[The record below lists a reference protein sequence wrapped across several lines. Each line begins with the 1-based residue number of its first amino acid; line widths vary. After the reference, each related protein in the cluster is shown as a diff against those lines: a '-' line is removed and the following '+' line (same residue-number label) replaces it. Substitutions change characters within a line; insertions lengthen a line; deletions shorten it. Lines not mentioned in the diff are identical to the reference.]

1 MRSTRFTDH
10 VVLISGAA
18 QGIGAATARR
28 FAAEG
33 ARLALLDLQ
42 PEPLAAIAAE
52 AQGLGAEVL
61 THAGSVA
68 ERAAWDAIVAAAVQ
82 RWGRLDVLIN
92 NAGITRDGRFEQMGI
107 EQFDLVLDV
116 NLRGVFHGAQAAL
129 PHLLAAR
136 GCIVNTSSVV
146 GLHGN
151 YGQTNYAAA
160 KAGVIGMTKTWAR
173 EFGPKGVRVNAVAP
187 GFISTPM
194 TAAVPAK
201 VAEKMTAAV
210 PLQRLGEPEDIAA
223 AYAFLASQDAAYI
236 TGTVLEVSGGMS
248 I

>member
-1 MRSTRFTDH
+1 MSLRFENT
-10 VVLISGAA
+10 VVLLSGAA
-18 QGIGAATARR
+18 QGIGAATALR
-28 FAAEG
+28 FAREG

-42 PEPLAAIAAE
+42 PEPLQAVAAQCQA
-52 AQGLGAEVL
+52 LGAEVL
-61 THAGSVA
+61 TQAGNVA
-68 ERAAWDAIVAAAVQ
+68 ERGTWDAAVAATLA

-92 NAGITRDGRFEQMGI
+92 NAGITRDSRFDQMSI

-116 NLRGVFHGAQAAL
+116 NLRGVFHGAQACL
-129 PHLLAAR
+129 PALLASR

-173 EFGPKGVRVNAVAP
+173 ELGPKGVRVNAVAP
-187 GFISTPM
+187 GFIATPM

-201 VAEKMTAAV
+201 VADKMSAAV
-210 PLQRLGEPEDIAA
+210 PLQRLGQPEDIAA
-223 AYAFLASQDAAYI
+223 AYAFLASADAAYI
-236 TGTVLEVSGGMS
+236 TGTVLEVSGGLS

>member
-1 MRSTRFTDH
+1 MRFAH
-10 VVLISGAA
+10 QVVLISGAA

-42 PEPLAAIAAE
+42 PEPLADTAAACE
-52 AQGLGAEVL
+52 ALGAEVL
-61 THAGSVA
+61 TEAGSVA
-68 ERAAWDAIVAAAVQ
+68 DRAAWDKIVAAAVA

-92 NAGITRDGRFEQMGI
+92 NAGITRDGRFEQMST

-146 GLHGN
+146 GQHGN

-187 GFISTPM
+187 GFITTPM
-194 TAAVPAK
+194 TAAVPTK
-201 VAEKMTAAV
+201 VAEKMTSAV

-223 AYAFLASQDAAYI
+223 AYAFLASADASYI
-236 TGTVLEVSGGMS
+236 TGTVLEVNGGMS
-248 I
+248 M

>member
-1 MRSTRFTDH
+1 MSLRFENT
-10 VVLISGAA
+10 VVLLSGAA
-18 QGIGAATARR
+18 QGIGAATALR
-28 FAAEG
+28 FAREG

-42 PEPLAAIAAE
+42 PEPLQAVAAQCQA
-52 AQGLGAEVL
+52 LGAEVL
-61 THAGSVA
+61 TQAGNVA
-68 ERAAWDAIVAAAVQ
+68 ERGTWDAAVAATLA

-92 NAGITRDGRFEQMGI
+92 NAGITRDSRFDQMSI

-116 NLRGVFHGAQAAL
+116 NLRGVFHGAQACL
-129 PHLLAAR
+129 PALLASR

-173 EFGPKGVRVNAVAP
+173 ELGPKGVRVNAVAP
-187 GFISTPM
+187 GFIATPM

-201 VAEKMTAAV
+201 VTDKMSAAV
-210 PLQRLGEPEDIAA
+210 PLQRLGQPEDIAA
-223 AYAFLASQDAAYI
+223 AYAFLASADAAYI
-236 TGTVLEVSGGMS
+236 TGTVLEVSGGLS

>member
-1 MRSTRFTDH
+1 MRFAH
-10 VVLISGAA
+10 QVVLISGAA

-33 ARLALLDLQ
+33 ARLALLDLL
-42 PEPLAAIAAE
+42 PEALADTAAACE
-52 AQGLGAEVL
+52 ALGAEVL
-61 THAGSVA
+61 TEAGSVA
-68 ERAAWDAIVAAAVQ
+68 DRAAWDKVVAAAVA

-92 NAGITRDGRFEQMGI
+92 NAGITRDGRFEQMST

-146 GLHGN
+146 GQHGN

-187 GFISTPM
+187 GFITTPM

-201 VAEKMTAAV
+201 VAEKMTSAV

-223 AYAFLASQDAAYI
+223 AYAFLASADASYI
-236 TGTVLEVSGGMS
+236 TGTVLEVNGGMS
-248 I
+248 M

>member
-1 MRSTRFTDH
+1 MRFAH
-10 VVLISGAA
+10 QVVLISGAA

-28 FAAEG
+28 FAGEG
-33 ARLALLDLQ
+33 ARLALLDFQ
-42 PEPLAAIAAE
+42 PEPLAATAAACE
-52 AQGLGAEVL
+52 ALGAEVL
-61 THAGSVA
+61 TEAGSVTD
-68 ERAAWDAIVAAAVQ
+68 RAAWDKVVAAAVA

-92 NAGITRDGRFEQMGI
+92 NAGITRDGRFEQMST

-146 GLHGN
+146 GQHGN

-187 GFISTPM
+187 GFITTPM

-223 AYAFLASQDAAYI
+223 AYAFLASADASYI
-236 TGTVLEVSGGMS
+236 TGTVLEVNGGMS
-248 I
+248 M